1 MSYIFLILV
10 IAAVVAVLAIA
21 MFTNFRLDD
30 EQYDR
35 LKWVVIRWSYLVT
48 FIGLIVKTFE
58 VPFGMET
65 VILVGGI
72 GAMLSGL
79 LGISTQAYENMQRI
93 IKTEDHDEDQA
104 LMAEA
109 MLEEDEQQII
119 NNGEE

>member
-10 IAAVVAVLAIA
+10 IAAVAAVLAIA

-30 EQYDR
+30 EHYDR

-48 FIGLIVKTFE
+48 FIGLIVKTFA
-58 VPFGMET
+58 VPYGMET

-72 GAMLSGL
+72 GAMLAGL
-79 LGISTQAYENMQRI
+79 LGISNQTYENMQRI
-93 IKTEDHDEDQA
+93 INTEDHDEDQE

-119 NNGEE
+119 NGEE

>member
-10 IAAVVAVLAIA
+10 IAVVAAVLTIA

-30 EQYDR
+30 EHYDR

-48 FIGLIVKTFE
+48 FIGLIVKTFA
-58 VPFGMET
+58 VPYGMET
-65 VILVGGI
+65 VILVGGL
-72 GAMLSGL
+72 GAMLAGL
-79 LGISTQAYENMQRI
+79 LGISNQAYENMQRI
-93 IKTEDHDEDQA
+93 INTEDHDEDQK

-119 NNGEE
+119 NGEE

>member
-10 IAAVVAVLAIA
+10 IAAVAAVLAIA

-30 EQYDR
+30 EHYDR
-35 LKWVVIRWSYLVT
+35 LKWIVIRWSYLVT
-48 FIGLIVKTFE
+48 FIGLIVKTFA
-58 VPFGMET
+58 VPYGMET

-72 GAMLSGL
+72 GAMLAGL
-79 LGISTQAYENMQRI
+79 LGISNQAYENMQRI
-93 IKTEDHDEDQA
+93 INTEDHNEDQT

-119 NNGEE
+119 NGEE

>member
-10 IAAVVAVLAIA
+10 IAVVAAVLAIA

-30 EQYDR
+30 EHYDR

-48 FIGLIVKTFE
+48 FIGLIVKTFA
-58 VPFGMET
+58 VPYGMET

-72 GAMLSGL
+72 GAMLAGL
-79 LGISTQAYENMQRI
+79 LGISNQAYENMQRI
-93 IKTEDHDEDQA
+93 INTEDHNEDQA

-109 MLEEDEQQII
+109 MLEEDERQII
-119 NNGEE
+119 NGEE

>member
-1 MSYIFLILV
+1 MNYIFLISV
-10 IAAVVAVLAIA
+10 IAAVAAVLVVA

-30 EQYDR
+30 EHYDR

-72 GAMLSGL
+72 GAMLAGL

>member
-10 IAAVVAVLAIA
+10 IAAVAAVLAIA

-30 EQYDR
+30 EHYDR

-48 FIGLIVKTFE
+48 FIGLIVKTFA
-58 VPFGMET
+58 VPYGMET

-72 GAMLSGL
+72 GSMLAGL
-79 LGISTQAYENMQRI
+79 LGISNQAYENMQRI
-93 IKTEDHDEDQA
+93 INTEDHDEDQA

-119 NNGEE
+119 NGEE

>member
-1 MSYIFLILV
+1 MSYLFLISV
-10 IAAVVAVLAIA
+10 IAAVAAVLVIA

-30 EQYDR
+30 EHYDR

-48 FIGLIVKTFE
+48 FIGLIVKTFA
-58 VPFGMET
+58 VPYGMET

-72 GAMLSGL
+72 GAMLAGL
-79 LGISTQAYENMQRI
+79 LGISNQAYENMQRI
-93 IKTEDHDEDQA
+93 INTEDHNEDQA

-119 NNGEE
+119 NGEE

>member
-10 IAAVVAVLAIA
+10 IAVVAAVLTIA

-30 EQYDR
+30 EHYDR

-48 FIGLIVKTFE
+48 FIGLIVKTFA
-58 VPFGMET
+58 VPYGMET

-72 GAMLSGL
+72 GAMLAGL
-79 LGISTQAYENMQRI
+79 LGISNQAYENMQRI
-93 IKTEDHDEDQA
+93 INTEDHDEDQK

-119 NNGEE
+119 NGEE